1 MTLVD
6 QRADVGQGGPG
17 ILAARIPPFL
27 DRLENRLRLVAAER
41 PVHIDDD
48 QRRPVS
54 EAAADAIAGRLEH
67 RLVAVGEELVPDRFR
82 HEWFSYHYLT
92 LAEFAAAPHK
102 GALRRS
108 AIPFRKRAAAAVELW
123 NPAPFGRFYWQAG
136 SKVHDQRIISS

>member
-27 DRLENRLRLVAAER
+27 DRLENRLRLVAAEC

-54 EAAADAIAGRLEH
+54 EAAADAIARCLEN

-82 HEWFSYHYLT
+82 HAWFSYHYLT
-92 LAEFAAAPHK
+92 LAEFAAAPTQGRIAEKRHTIPK
-102 GALRRS
+102 TRRCCAGTLEPRPVWPVLS
-108 AIPFRKRAAAAVELW
+108 ESRK
-123 NPAPFGRFYWQAG
+123 QG
-136 SKVHDQRIISS
+136 S